1 MSKSTT
7 IDEERE
13 EAKVTELT
21 LEERVNY
28 LEQQGRA
35 VLLCQKNMLENFR
48 GLIEAITEQREVDE
62 LGEEIFEN
70 VINLSLPPSE
80 E

>member
-7 IDEERE
+7 IDEEYE

>member
-13 EAKVTELT
+13 EAKVTEPT

-70 VINLSLPPSE
+70 VINLSSLPSE